1 MRYDC
6 GGVMGGWVWVFGA
19 LLVAGLVLL
28 VVVGGLLVY
37 RATSR
42 PDSHIAGRT
51 GRHPASPVGPGRA
64 REILEERFARGEIDA
79 EEFRDRRRMLDGSD

>member
-1 MRYDC
+1 MRYDNC
-6 GGVMGGWVWVFGA
+6 GGMGGSWVWLFGA

-28 VVVGGLLVY
+28 IVVGGLLLY

-42 PDSHIAGRT
+42 PDSHITDRT
-51 GRHPASPVGPGRA
+51 GRHPAPPAQGRA

-79 EEFRDRRRMLDGSD
+79 EEFRDRRRMLDGGD